1 MRQRALRQAREW
13 MFEHLERTEGLAAIY
28 PAMMNAI
35 FALVA
40 LGHSPDDPLTA
51 REIDEFSRFEIE
63 EGDTIR
69 VSAVCIAGVGYGDC
83 HGGAGRSGLAAGSSG
98 AGRGGDLA
106 ARKADRA
113 GRATGW

>member
-1 MRQRALRQAREW
+1 MQEEPGEYARAVLAFLDEGRIESAAHAALRQAREW

-51 REIDEFSRFEIE
+51 REIE
-63 EGDTIR
+63 
-69 VSAVCIAGVGYGDC
+69 VLQLVV
-83 HGGAGRSGLAAGSSG
+83 SG
-98 AGRGGDLA
+98 ASTSR
-106 ARKADRA
+106 
-113 GRATGW
+113 

>member
-13 MFEHLERTEGLAAIY
+13 MLEHLERSEGLAAIY

-51 REIDEFSRFEIE
+51 REIKEFSQFEIE
-63 EGDTIR
+63 EGDTF
-69 VSAVCIAGVGYGDC
+69 VSRPAFPLCGIPP
-83 HGGAGRSGLAAGSSG
+83 LQ
-98 AGRGGDLA
+98 
-106 ARKADRA
+106 
-113 GRATGW
+113 W